1 MTTSGANPLDDT
13 QVAVLAGVGGIA
25 IGLER
30 EESVADGDHPMVEPF
45 GDLATWI
52 VRCDEGNVG

>member
-1 MTTSGANPLDDT
+1 
-13 QVAVLAGVGGIA
+13 VLAGVGGIA

-45 GDLATWI
+45 GDLARQRRARRI
-52 VRCDEGNVG
+52 VRCDERGKLGR